1 MSDNFLL
8 DLRKI
13 KAISDHQ
20 FGIDITDVLFD
31 DMDKIRIEKS
41 KNTNKIRYLYYQ
53 NDLMLNLRP
62 TNSLFTLS
70 LFSAK
75 KIIMNTK
82 PPRLRTIILNDVA
95 DFIKMG
101 RNVFCKHVI
110 EIDKNLRAFDEV
122 IVVDQNDDLL
132 GIGRL
137 KIPVPYIKTFKKGIA
152 IKIRKGIN
160 RSKS

>member
-1 MSDNFLL
+1 MSDDFLL
-8 DLRKI
+8 DLRKV
-13 KAISDHQ
+13 KAIADYQ
-20 FGIDITDVLFD
+20 FGIDITDVLFED
-31 DMDKIRIEKS
+31 IDNIRIEKS
-41 KNTNKIRYLYYQ
+41 KNTNKIRYLYLK
-53 NDLMLNLRP
+53 NDLMLTLKP

-75 KIIMNTK
+75 KIIKKTK
-82 PPRLRTIILNDVA
+82 PPRLRTIILNEVA
-95 DFIKMG
+95 DFIKKG

-110 EIDKNLRAFDEV
+110 EIDKNLRTSDEV

-137 KIPVPYIKTFKKGIA
+137 KIPAPYITTFKKGIA
-152 IKIRKGIN
+152 INIRKGIN